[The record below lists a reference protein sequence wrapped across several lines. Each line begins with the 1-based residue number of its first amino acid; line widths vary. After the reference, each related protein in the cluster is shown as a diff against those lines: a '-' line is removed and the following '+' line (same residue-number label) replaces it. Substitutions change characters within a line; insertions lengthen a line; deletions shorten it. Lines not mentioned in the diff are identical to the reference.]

1 VVTVDTRTRDQAEA
15 LESLIFRVAEGDP
28 DAVAALYD
36 STSRLIYGL
45 ILRILRNV
53 ETAEEVLLDV
63 YTQVWRQAHL
73 YDRSRGSLLAW
84 MSIIARTR
92 AINRLRRGDQEQ
104 QLSTHIDMANEVEA
118 TSANPEDASL
128 ISERG
133 GLVRSA
139 LELLS
144 AEQREVIEL
153 AYYSGM
159 SHSEIAAELGHPLGT
174 VKTRIRLGMM
184 RLREQLKQSL
194 EVEQ

>member
-1 VVTVDTRTRDQAEA
+1 MVSVERRTRDEA
-15 LESLIFRVAEGDP
+15 LESLILRVAEGDP

-36 STSRLIYGL
+36 STSRPIYGL
-45 ILRILRNV
+45 ILRILRNA

-63 YTQVWRQAHL
+63 YTQVWRQANL

-84 MSIIARTR
+84 MTIIARTR
-92 AINRLRRGDQEQ
+92 AINRLRRGDHER
-104 QLSTHIDMANEVEA
+104 QLSTHIDTANEIEA
-118 TSANPEDASL
+118 TSVSPEDASL

-133 GLVRSA
+133 RLVRSA

-144 AEQREVIEL
+144 EEQREVIEL

-174 VKTRIRLGMM
+174 VKTRIRLGMLK
-184 RLREQLKQSL
+184 LREELKQSL
-194 EVEQ
+194 EVE